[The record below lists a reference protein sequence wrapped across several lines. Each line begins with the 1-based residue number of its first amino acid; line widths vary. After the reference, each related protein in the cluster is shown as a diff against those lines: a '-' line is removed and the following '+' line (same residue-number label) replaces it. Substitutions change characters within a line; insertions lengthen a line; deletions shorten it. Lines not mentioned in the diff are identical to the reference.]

1 MKRAVLI
8 LLTVLALTG
17 CADSHRGPSTGGGG
31 RPMGGNGAPP
41 VPPPKPP
48 LPPPTRDP
56 LGYDHGRTNVDAVAG
71 GQVDALAPSPSPS
84 SGATLAAHAPLDRV
98 TPVSALGVAGAAEVA
113 LPAPASSLVTV
124 GAFVFAGAG
133 DPAIN
138 GAGDVYRRVEV
149 TPGTPMWSK
158 VVDTQATVAVVGL
171 LDTHAVAAVGG
182 AGLEASLLV
191 LEPSAPAV
199 VSSTSLGRL
208 APTALTELPR
218 GSGTVFVGHTAG
230 LLRTRQGAVETLALP
245 GVDQTVTALLRVPTT
260 TPGVDALAVAVATFD
275 PVTGAAV
282 SGEVLLGDGTSF
294 TSVLQLTGDAPT
306 CLAFA
311 DDALQAGT
319 ATGRLLWHDGAA
331 AWQDEPGFA
340 QVERVTSLLVRDART
355 LVIGARTAGG
365 AVVEVRTRRSP

>member
-1 MKRAVLI
+1 
-8 LLTVLALTG
+8 
-17 CADSHRGPSTGGGG
+17 
-31 RPMGGNGAPP
+31 MGGNGAPP

-56 LGYDHGRTNVDAVAG
+56 LGYDHGRTSVDAVTG
-71 GQVDALAPSPSPS
+71 GQVGALAPSPSS
-84 SGATLAAHAPLDRV
+84 TGTLAAHAPLDRV

-113 LPAPASSLVTV
+113 FPAPASSLATV
-124 GAFVFAGAG
+124 GAFVLAGTG

-149 TPGTPMWSK
+149 TPGAPAWSRII
-158 VVDTQATVAVVGL
+158 DTQATVAVVGL

-182 AGLEASLLV
+182 AGLDASLLV
-191 LEPSAPAV
+191 IEPSAPAV
-199 VSSTSLGRL
+199 VSSTALGKL
-208 APTALTELPR
+208 APTALTELPLA
-218 GSGTVFVGHTAG
+218 SGTVYVGHTAG

-275 PVTGAAV
+275 PVTGAPL
-282 SGEVLLGDGTSF
+282 SGEVLLGDGASF
-294 TSVLQLTGDAPT
+294 TSILQLTGDAPT

-319 ATGRLLWHDGAA
+319 ATGRLLWQDAA
-331 AWQDEPGFA
+331 GAWQDEPGFA
-340 QVERVTSLLVRDART
+340 PVERVTSLLVRDART

-365 AVVEVRTRRSP
+365 AVVEVRARRSP